1 MMSNNI
7 IRLPL
12 TGPSLHKAG
21 SAAGPRYLPP
31 PSSKRSTMSEPSGG
45 PDNPTASWTSPS
57 RGPKLKVDPKDPGV
71 GGGGTIWQGPEE
83 LTRWYQPTN
92 T

>member
-7 IRLPL
+7 IRPPL

-31 PSSKRSTMSEPSGG
+31 PLFE
-45 PDNPTASWTSPS
+45 A
-57 RGPKLKVDPKDPGV
+57 
-71 GGGGTIWQGPEE
+71 EYYE
-83 LTRWYQPTN
+83 
-92 T
+92 